1 MSRVIS
7 FPTLSTSLL
16 AIALTA
22 GCSDSSDNKKS
33 DAPTELDLT
42 SLDNQRHL
50 MVNHSDTIEGVYLFN
65 LYSNTEMKAG
75 YVQPTD
81 GEVIEFAWRGLIQII
96 VDEDN
101 GDIHVAQCPTE
112 ADALEGQYTPT
123 ENGGILLSR
132 FGDAELQIE
141 DNKTFSVE
149 GFDAFNIGNDV
160 PFHFEGFKIAES
172 PELSEERHQYLID
185 RHDLIGFEFKNS
197 SLRLDTLVDQ
207 DSSLEQPYTGKVTC
221 ADYIKQTVSSYDE
234 GLPENTN
241 NVFLLAATS
250 EDMNEEDAGVYIY
263 QEHTLDEWDEE
274 QSTFTRE
281 RTLDSVSAWYKN
293 YSPSIYSNEDNPV
306 PLDGLAIDLSSSS
319 WQLMVDA
326 QQTKNEKTQSIS
338 AEVNLLWR

>member
-1 MSRVIS
+1 MSRAIS
-7 FPTLSTSLL
+7 FPTLSASLL
-16 AIALTA
+16 TMTLAM
-22 GCSDSSDNKKS
+22 GCSDSSDS
-33 DAPTELDLT
+33 TPSTPAELDLT

-50 MVNHSDTIEGVYLFN
+50 MVNQSNTIEGVYLFN
-65 LYSNTEMKAG
+65 LYSNSEMKAG

-123 ENGGILLSR
+123 GNGGILLPR
-132 FGDAELQIE
+132 FGDAELQIKE
-141 DNKTFSVE
+141 NKKFSVE
-149 GFDAFNIGNDV
+149 GFDAFNIGDEI

-172 PELSEERHQYLID
+172 PELSEERHRHLIN
-185 RHDLIGFEFKNS
+185 HHKIIGFKFKNS

-207 DSSLEQPYTGKVTC
+207 DSSLEQPYNGKITC
-221 ADYIKQTVSSYDE
+221 VDYIKQTLSNYDE
-234 GLPENTN
+234 GLLEEIN
-241 NVFLLAATS
+241 NVLLFAAVS
-250 EDMNEEDAGVYIY
+250 EDMNEEEAGVYVY
-263 QEHTLDEWDEE
+263 QEHILDEWDEE

-293 YSPSIYSNEDNPV
+293 YSPYIYSNEDNPE

-319 WQLMVDA
+319 WLLMVDA
-326 QQTKNEKTQSIS
+326 QQTNNEKTQSIS
-338 AEVNLLWR
+338 AEVNLLWQ